1 MFKPISLPRHS
12 LWYNQFLVIRALLR
26 REVSTR
32 FGQYQLGFVW
42 MLLEPILSVLVIG
55 VLFGAFVGATVPEI
69 PYAFFVLN
77 GKLLLNLFTG
87 PINDSL
93 GAMKANK
100 GLLIYPNVR
109 ALDPFLARYFYE
121 LLTTIF
127 SFTVFCAVGV
137 WLGIEISLGSLH
149 MLAACYLITWLMGCG
164 FGLIFAVAAAHFKE
178 VEKVVDILLSPLLFI
193 SAVMFPIAAMT
204 NQIQNLLLYNPL
216 VHVIELSR
224 KALFPYYHSGGTILF
239 YPAAI
244 ATVVVALGLM
254 LFHSNRN
261 FMMQQQ

>member
-1 MFKPISLPRHS
+1 MFNPIPLPRHS
-12 LWYNQFLVIRALLR
+12 PWISQILVIRALLN
-26 REVSTR
+26 REVATR

-55 VLFGAFVGATVPEI
+55 VLFGTLAGNSVPDI
-69 PYAFFVLN
+69 PYPFFVLN

-87 PINDSL
+87 SL
-93 GAMKANK
+93 TSSMNAMRANK

-121 LLTTIF
+121 LLTTLF
-127 SFTVFCAVGV
+127 SFTVFCLVGV
-137 WLGIEISLGSLH
+137 WLGIEVSLGALDR
-149 MLAACYLITWLMGCG
+149 LAACYLITWLMGCG

-178 VEKVVDILLSPLLFI
+178 MEKVVTILLSPLLFI
-193 SAVMFPIAAMT
+193 SAVMFPMSAMST
-204 NQIQNLLLYNPL
+204 SIQRLLLLNPL

-224 KALFPYYHSGGTILF
+224 KALFPFYHAGGTELYF
-239 YPAAI
+239 PFTVAV
-244 ATVVVALGLM
+244 VVVALGLT

-261 FMMQQQ
+261 FMSQQ